1 MFKRLTTITLLAVLA
16 TGCATQSFQPRIDH
30 STSRNTGNY
39 HQDLAECQQIASNDH
54 GGNTVSSA
62 GIGALVGALIGAA
75 LGDSRLAAQGA
86 AVGAVSAG
94 SSGLARSVGEE
105 NQMISNCMRGRGY
118 SVLN

>member
-1 MFKRLTTITLLAVLA
+1 MKLLTIAATAIIL
-16 TGCATQSFQPRIDH
+16 TGCATQSFQPRVDL

-39 HQDLAECQQIASNDH
+39 YQDLSECQRLAANDH
-54 GGNTVSSA
+54 GGNTVASA
-62 GIGALVGALIGAA
+62 GMGALVGALIGAA

-94 SSGLARSVGEE
+94 SSGLSRSVGDER
-105 NQMISNCMRGRGY
+105 QMISNCMRNRGY